1 MKIKKIRL
9 IKAGAKQADYWQ
21 DIWRYR
27 ELLYLLAWR
36 DLTLRYKQT
45 MFGVIWVILR
55 PLLTTLVFTVVFS
68 SIAKL
73 PSNNL
78 PYPIM
83 IFTGMI
89 IWQFF
94 ADTLIRCSTSL
105 VNNSHL
111 ISKVYFPRLILPI
124 SSFLVSLVDFMILI
138 GFLSVLLLFYK
149 IYPNWTI
156 LTLPIFL
163 LITAI
168 AAIGFGLWISSLN
181 VRYRDFHYLLSF
193 FMQFWLYISPVGFI
207 SSVVPEQWR
216 LIYYLNPMAGIID
229 GFRWS
234 IFNESLPI
242 YLQGFSISL
251 SVIFMFIVSGIWFF
265 RRSEKSFADII

>member
-1 MKIKKIRL
+1 MKSKKIRL
-9 IKAGAKQADYWQ
+9 IRAGVKRTDYWQ

-45 MFGVIWVILR
+45 MFGIVWVIIR

-83 IFTGMI
+83 TFTGMI
-89 IWQFF
+89 MWQFF
-94 ADTLIRCSTSL
+94 TDTLIRCSTSL
-105 VNNSHL
+105 VNNSNL

-124 SSFLVSLVDFMILI
+124 SSFLVSLVDFVILML
-138 GFLSVLLLFYK
+138 FLIAFLLFYK

-163 LITAI
+163 LTAAI
-168 AAIGFGLWISSLN
+168 SAIGFGLWISSLN
-181 VRYRDFHYLLSF
+181 VRYRDFHYLLSYI
-193 FMQFWLYISPVGFI
+193 MQFWLYISPVGFM

-216 LIYYLNPMAGIID
+216 FIYYLNPMAGVID

-242 YLQGFSISL
+242 NLQGFFISL
-251 SVIFMFIVSGIWFF
+251 VVIFAFIISGIWFF
-265 RRSEKSFADII
+265 RKSENSFADVI

>member
-1 MKIKKIRL
+1 MKSKKIKIIR
-9 IKAGAKQADYWQ
+9 AGVKQADYWQ

-45 MFGVIWVILR
+45 MFGIIWVVIR

-73 PSNNL
+73 PSSNL

-83 IFTGMI
+83 TFTGMI
-89 IWQFF
+89 MWQFF
-94 ADTLIRCSTSL
+94 TDTLIRCSTSL

-124 SSFLVSLVDFMILI
+124 SSFLVSLVDFVILMLLLI
-138 GFLSVLLLFYK
+138 AFLLFYK

-156 LTLPIFL
+156 LTMPIFL
-163 LITAI
+163 LTAAI
-168 AAIGFGLWISSLN
+168 SAIGFGLWISSLN
-181 VRYRDFHYLLSF
+181 VRYRDFHYLLSYI
-193 FMQFWLYISPVGFI
+193 MQFWLYISPVGFM
-207 SSVVPEQWR
+207 SSVVPEQWNF
-216 LIYYLNPMAGIID
+216 IYYLNPMSGVID

-242 YLQGFSISL
+242 NLQGLFISL
-251 SVIFMFIVSGIWFF
+251 IVVLTFIISGVWFF
-265 RRSEKSFADII
+265 RKSENSFADVI

>member
-9 IKAGAKQADYWQ
+9 IKAGAKQTDYWQ

-138 GFLSVLLLFYK
+138 GFLITLLLFYR

-251 SVIFMFIVSGIWFF
+251 SVIFIFIISGIWFF
-265 RRSEKSFADII
+265 RKSEKTFADII